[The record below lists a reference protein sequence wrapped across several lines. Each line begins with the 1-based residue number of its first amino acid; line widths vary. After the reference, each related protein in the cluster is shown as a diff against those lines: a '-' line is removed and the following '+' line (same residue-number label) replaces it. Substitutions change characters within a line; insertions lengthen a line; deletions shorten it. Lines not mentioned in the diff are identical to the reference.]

1 MQAVQTRTCLV
12 PPPTTARTR
21 FKFGFHRRRR
31 VLFAWL
37 TTFPNCGP
45 LPQSSHFIAIVVSCF
60 QKSRQAKLF
69 IVTNPR
75 LSAKSNLFKVVGQFP
90 VSPSPG
96 SNRDHF

>member
-1 MQAVQTRTCLV
+1 VQAQAAFFTLPARMQAVHTRSCFRE
-12 PPPTTARTR
+12 PATTARTR

-37 TTFPNCGP
+37 TTLPNCGP

-60 QKSRQAKLF
+60 QKSRKAKLF

-75 LSAKSNLFKVVGQFP
+75 PSSKLNL
-90 VSPSPG
+90 
-96 SNRDHF
+96 N